1 MAGKAPGPTMNDVL
15 APATKNRVVEFDL
28 LRGAAII
35 GVVFLHAYFS
45 PWPEV
50 SGRGLVLIHASH
62 LVAHGAVP
70 LFLFISAYL
79 QGSARP
85 QGLLSYMKGR
95 SRRVWIPAAV
105 WMVATLAYRIAND
118 GLSLEAL
125 KDFAL
130 FNISGQFYFVWLL
143 VLFASMLTQ
152 AWRLPDRW
160 LAPVVA
166 GAFAVNFLTIAWY
179 AGQPSIGGDEAIF
192 AYRNPLV
199 WVFFPAF
206 GYVLGRKGMPFMSRR
221 MVMAAGSLMLV
232 AGIVYLYR
240 GIGDETWPVSYFG
253 VTVFLFSAGGMV
265 VYPQLARLAV
275 RARLVARPLNGLSR
289 YAFAIYLVHMPFVMG
304 FGTKEILGN
313 GATWSNYWALLMANF
328 VIGLFVSLALIREL
342 EKLSPRLSNWVF
354 GTPRPART
362 KNDSDGR
369 SSGGLRRIETHQP
382 PGDLVEEPLPG

>member
-1 MAGKAPGPTMNDVL
+1 MKAVL
-15 APATKNRVVEFDL
+15 APAAKTRVEEFDL

-50 SGRGLVLIHASH
+50 SGRGLALIHVSH
-62 LVAHGAVP
+62 LFAHGAVP
-70 LFLFISAYL
+70 LFLFVTAYL
-79 QGSARP
+79 QGSSRP
-85 QGLLSYMKGR
+85 EGLLGYFR
-95 SRRVWIPAAV
+95 RRARRVWIPAIV
-105 WMVATLAYRIAND
+105 WMVATLAYRWATG
-118 GLSLEAL
+118 GLSLGLL

-130 FNISGQFYFVWLL
+130 FNISGQFYFIWLL
-143 VLFASMLTQ
+143 VLFASLLTQ

-160 LAPVVA
+160 LTPVVA
-166 GAFAVNFLTIAWY
+166 AAFAVNFLTIAWY
-179 AGQPSIGGDEAIF
+179 AGQSSIGGDEAVF

-199 WVFFPAF
+199 WVFFPVF

-232 AGIVYLYR
+232 AGTVYLYR

-275 RARLVARPLNGLSR
+275 RARLVARPLNGLSQ

-313 GATWSNYWALLMANF
+313 GATWSSYWALLMANF
-328 VIGLFVSLALIREL
+328 TFGLFVSLALIREL

-354 GTPRPART
+354 GTPRPALT
-362 KNDSDGR
+362 KNDSEGPGAR
-369 SSGGLRRIETHQP
+369 KLRRFERHQP
-382 PGDLVEEPLPG
+382 TGDLIEKPLPG